1 MRGVTKELRLPVTLS
16 GPVKDPMGNTRVGLE
31 AKTAVNRKD
40 YGIQFNA
47 LMETGGLM
55 VGEEVTIEI
64 NAEATK
70 ETAGPAAI
78 K

>member
-1 MRGVTKELRLPVTLS
+1 
-16 GPVKDPMGNTRVGLE
+16 MGNTRIGLE
-31 AKTAVNRKD
+31 AKATVNRKD

-55 VGEEVTIEI
+55 VGEEVAIEI

-70 ETAGPAAI
+70 ADGGQAA